1 MSLLE
6 NTNLSFFTKLAN
18 QNRRLFLPLIGL
30 GIALWVFEV
39 SPVLSQDLQLGLP
52 EKSGPVEHPIP
63 QDSEEK
69 DPQAIPEKKVPP
81 QAEPV
86 QKAPAMVPQKK
97 PVDSVKQKP
106 LPKKR
111 PAQIFKGTKPK
122 Y

>member
-18 QNRRLFLPLIGL
+18 HNRRLFLPLIGL

-39 SPVLSQDLQLGLP
+39 FPVLGQDLQLGLP
-52 EKSGPVEHPIP
+52 EMSGPVGQPIP

-86 QKAPAMVPQKK
+86 QKVPAMAPQEMA
-97 PVDSVKQKP
+97 P
-106 LPKKR
+106 
-111 PAQIFKGTKPK
+111 GW
-122 Y
+122 